1 MSKAKGYAAGVR
13 GMNQAYNAAT
23 QDWKDRAM
31 SALLMVIARI
41 PEFTTDMVWAEDPSL
56 DDGVTENRSM
66 GGVMT
71 AARKAGLI
79 EVTSRYEPSN
89 REVSHHRPLR
99 IWSVQ

>member
-1 MSKAKGYAAGVR
+1 MSRAKGYAAGVK
-13 GMNQAYNAAT
+13 GMNMAYKAAS
-23 QDWKDRAM
+23 QDWKDRAAT
-31 SALLMVIARI
+31 ALTQVIAKV

-66 GGVMT
+66 GGVMV

-79 EVTSRYEPSN
+79 ATTPRYEPSN